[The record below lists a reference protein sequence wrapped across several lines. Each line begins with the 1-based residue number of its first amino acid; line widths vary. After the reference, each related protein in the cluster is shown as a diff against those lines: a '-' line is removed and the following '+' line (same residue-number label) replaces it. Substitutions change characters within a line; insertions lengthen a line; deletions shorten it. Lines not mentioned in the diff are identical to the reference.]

1 MTAIG
6 RNLERL
12 ALAVV
17 LIGGLGMAI
26 ATLLGTGD
34 VIGTQFLGK
43 PVPGALEITE
53 ATMVLI
59 VFGGLTFAQ
68 IRKSHI
74 RVELVHARSGP
85 RMRAFMDLFTHLC
98 ALLFFGL
105 LLWQAINEATHSW
118 SIGES
123 ADGLIRFP
131 LYPARIVLCL
141 GTALMLARL
150 AVDLVLD
157 TQRLIEG
164 RDDQP
169 PPDLINEEQI
179 RIAMGIDKG

>member
-169 PPDLINEEQI
+169 TPDLINEEQI